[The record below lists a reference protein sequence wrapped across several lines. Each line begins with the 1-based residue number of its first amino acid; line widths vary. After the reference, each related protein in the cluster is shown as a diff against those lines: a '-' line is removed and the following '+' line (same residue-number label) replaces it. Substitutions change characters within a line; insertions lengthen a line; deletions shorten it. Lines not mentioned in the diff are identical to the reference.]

1 MSNTRFNLS
10 IIGICTLAPLFSS
23 LVAQKKKAPNILII
37 MTDQQRW
44 DALRFSGEN
53 NIIKTPNL
61 DKLASEGAYFRQAC
75 SPCPVS
81 GPARTSILTGRL
93 TEKTGIQT
101 NMDSDDNKPCS
112 YKTFDQL
119 LVENGY
125 VSEYFGKFHSPEYM
139 AKCYSNPSE
148 YGFTGT
154 KIIKDW
160 EKLYHI
166 YLADHIKK
174 EQSKSGDL
182 LDFSFYNG
190 IAYTPSPMDRR
201 YSKLPSGILA
211 AEDLK
216 KRSLS
221 QPDHHG
227 VLHLNAEHTI
237 TAVQGRQTIDAIERN
252 KDKKFVITCSFH
264 CPHSPIL
271 PSEPYASIYKP
282 SDMPIPQTISDK
294 MIGNPYINSNG
305 RLTLPEYADSAKI
318 GYMIAN
324 YYAFVTEI
332 DDWVGKIMAKLDE
345 LKLRENTLIVFMS
358 DHGEM
363 LGAHGMREK
372 NIFLEESLRV
382 PLIVSYKGKI
392 APGIIENPVSLI
404 NIFPTVMD
412 YAGVKAESDSYSLRK
427 LMSGKTEEMDF
438 AVSEW
443 NWPDRE
449 MPNLMI
455 RTRDWKL
462 MISRYNNKKHLDALY
477 DLKNDPFELN
487 NLLYSSKQSN
497 LKTAETLKAKLVSY
511 LENVNYPYLE
521 DVKQRNF

>member
-1 MSNTRFNLS
+1 MLLKTYNL
-10 IIGICTLAPLFSS
+10 TLAALLASS
-23 LVAQKKKAPNILII
+23 AFCNSHAQKKSSPNILVI

-44 DALRFSGEN
+44 DALRHSGAN
-53 NIIKTPNL
+53 DIIKTPNL
-61 DKLASEGAYFRQAC
+61 DKLAAEGAYFKQAC

-93 TEKTGIQT
+93 TESTGIRT
-101 NMDSDDNKPCS
+101 NMDSDDNKACS

-125 VSEYFGKFHSPEYM
+125 VAEYYGKFHSPEYM
-139 AKCYSNPSE
+139 ADCYSNPPE
-148 YGFTGT
+148 YGYSGT
-154 KIIKDW
+154 KLIKDW

-166 YLADHIKK
+166 YLADNVKK
-174 EQSKSGDL
+174 DQSNIGDL

-190 IAYTPSPMDRR
+190 IAYTPSPIDRR
-201 YSKLPSGILA
+201 YSKLPSGQISS
-211 AEDLK
+211 EELK
-216 KRSLS
+216 ARPLS

-237 TAVQGRQTIDAIERN
+237 TAVQARQTIDAIERN
-252 KDKKFVITCSFH
+252 KDKKFIITCSFH

-271 PSEPYASIYKP
+271 ASEPYASMYAA
-282 SDMPIPQTISDK
+282 SEMPIPHTISDK
-294 MIGNPYINSNG
+294 MIGNPYRNSNG
-305 RLTLPEYADSAKI
+305 RLGMLEYADSAKI

-332 DDWVGKIMAKLDE
+332 DDWVGRILDKLDA
-345 LKLRENTLIVFMS
+345 LKLRENTLIIFMS

-382 PLIVSYKGKI
+382 PLILSYKGKI
-392 APGIIENPVSLI
+392 GAREIETPVSLI
-404 NIFPTVMD
+404 NIFPTILD
-412 YAGVKAESDSYSLRK
+412 YAGIKAESDGYSLRK
-427 LMSGKTEEMDF
+427 LANGKAEEMDF

-443 NWPDRE
+443 NWPNRE

-455 RTRDWKL
+455 RTKEWKL
-462 MISRYNNKKHLDALY
+462 MITRYDNKKHLDALY
-477 DLKNDPFELN
+477 DLKNDPYELN
-487 NLLYSSKQSN
+487 NLLYSDKASN
-497 LKTAETLKAKLVSY
+497 LKTAETLKAKLVTY
-511 LENVNYPYLE
+511 LESVNYSFLDE
-521 DVKQRNF
+521 VKQRKF